1 MSNTDK
7 FKRLL
12 TKVILFHGKL
22 DTCQKLYLN
31 LIIIVLAFLIG
42 FLFFEPQQRKACFV
56 MILIYW
62 SAVVAFEAVRIY
74 KKVFSFT
81 LGKAFILLG
90 FTLCTNMALSIAGV
104 VVNDITTV
112 SPSNFPH
119 VLILISI
126 AIIPLMTAVTMLF
139 IYIAIFMTV
148 PIWGSLVFVYDN
160 NLKKLLFPGYE
171 PQDGYFLCKT
181 TRLVQ
186 ALSTAAYCLFIY
198 VFFHNILDDYSKFI
212 YSNSQSFIYN
222 FEMYSKSPCI
232 GLPPGKIAF
241 INDDHVLHAS
251 KDGEIITFSTYSCE
265 YKKGK

>member
-1 MSNTDK
+1 MSKKEK

-12 TKVILFHGKL
+12 NKVISFYEKL

-42 FLFFEPQQRKACFV
+42 FLFFDPEQRKTFFV
-56 MILIYW
+56 LILIYW

-74 KKVFSFT
+74 KKIFTFT

-90 FTLCTNMALSIAGV
+90 FTLCTNMALSIAGL
-104 VVNDITTV
+104 VVNEITTV

-119 VLILISI
+119 ALILISI
-126 AIIPLMTAVTMLF
+126 AIIPLMTAVIMLF
-139 IYIAIFMTV
+139 IYIAIFATMS
-148 PIWGSLVFVYDN
+148 IWGPIVFIYDN
-160 NLKKLLFPGYE
+160 NFKKILLPGYE
-171 PQDGYFLCKT
+171 PQEGYFLYKT

-186 ALSTAAYCLFIY
+186 AISMGVFCLFIY
-198 VFFHNILDDYSKFI
+198 TFFHNILDDYSNFI
-212 YSNSQSFIYN
+212 YSKSQSFIYN

-251 KDGEIITFSTYSCE
+251 KEGEIITFTTYSCE